1 MFARIARYDV
11 GEDRIEEAIDA
22 FREAASQ
29 LGDLNGLRGG
39 YVFANAED
47 EVLISLTLWDSRAAM
62 DTSEVRAA
70 RLRQEAVKQVEGSV
84 ASVHTLEVAFEIGAG
99 VKA

>member
-1 MFARIARYDV
+1 M
-11 GEDRIEEAIDA
+11 
-22 FREAASQ
+22 
-29 LGDLNGLRGG
+29 
-39 YVFANAED
+39 FANAED

-70 RLRQEAVKQVEGSV
+70 RLRQAAVKQVEGSV
-84 ASVHTLEVAFEIGAG
+84 ASVHTLEVAFEIAAG